1 MSAAA
6 EQNRS
11 RPHHY
16 NFAHTQLRRATHAA
30 PGELMRILASPGA
43 RSYLVS
49 LWNAIGDG
57 LPEEYRVAPAGL
69 RVRVVDLGVRRR
81 LATVVLP
88 PPAHATEAYM
98 VGIVMQARPRLLG
111 LFPRSPS
118 VSYFT
123 LEYDGGG
130 KRTLLCE
137 WEMQTGFRE
146 AGHIHH
152 GPGPAPSEQA
162 FREAIEARLSAL

>member
-6 EQNRS
+6 EQDQS

-16 NFAHTQLRRATHAA
+16 NFAHTQLRRATHEA
-30 PGELMRILASPGA
+30 PGVLMRVLASPGA

-57 LPEEYRVAPAGL
+57 LPEEYRVAAAGL
-69 RVRVVDLGVRRR
+69 RVRVVDLDGRRR

-88 PPAHATEAYM
+88 PPAHVTEAYM
-98 VGIVMQARPRLLG
+98 VGIVLEARPRLLG
-111 LFPRSPS
+111 LFRREPR

-123 LEYDGGG
+123 LEYDGGE
-130 KRTLLCE
+130 KRTRLCE

-146 AGHIHH
+146 AAHIHH

-162 FREAIEARLSAL
+162 FRESIEARMSTP